1 MRCLITD
8 AVYSGIAEE
17 LGKYLDV
24 TVTGGKPLSHEDM
37 LSQIGNYEVLIMRV
51 NPIIDREILDAATS
65 LKIIGVCAAGM
76 NHIDMDYAKQKGILV
91 VNAAGLNANAVAEL
105 TFGMM
110 LDIAR
115 KIIPANKDVKES
127 HHWDRSRFVGY
138 ELRGKTLGIMGFGR
152 VGRRVAELGKAFG
165 MVIAAYDPYLKPE
178 QFEAAGAKGMS
189 IDELLRVSD
198 FVSVHVPLTPETKY
212 LFSKDTLVRMKNTA
226 VVLNMSRGGIV
237 NEADMYE
244 ALKSGR
250 IGGYASDVLENE
262 LAGSGLQGNDSFI
275 SPLFECDNFVV
286 TPHIGAHTLDTFH
299 DVGVFITEKVK
310 EFIGKL

>member
-1 MRCLITD
+1 MKCLITD
-8 AVYSGIAEE
+8 AVYEGIAEE

-24 TVTGGKPLSHEDM
+24 TVTGGKPLSHKDM
-37 LSQIGNYEVLIMRV
+37 LSQIGNYDVLIMRV

-76 NHIDMDYAKQKGILV
+76 NHIDMDYAKEKGILV

-115 KIIPANKDVKES
+115 KIIPANKDVKEA

-189 IDELLRVSD
+189 VDELLKVSD

-212 LFSKDTLVRMKNTA
+212 LFSKDTLARMKNTA

-262 LAGSGLQGNDSFI
+262 LAGSGLQGNDSFV
-275 SPLFECDNFVV
+275 SPLFECDNFVM

-310 EFIGKL
+310 EFIGA

>member
-24 TVTGGKPLSHEDM
+24 TATGGKPLSHEDM
-37 LSQIGNYEVLIMRV
+37 LSQIGSYDILIMRV
-51 NPIIDREILDAATS
+51 NPIIDREILDAAAN
-65 LKIIGVCAAGM
+65 LKMIGVCAAGM
-76 NHIDMDYAKQKGILV
+76 NHIDMDYAKEKGILV

-115 KIIPANKDVKES
+115 KIIHANKDVKEA

-189 IDELLRVSD
+189 VDELLKVSA

-212 LFSKDTLVRMKNTA
+212 LFSKDTLARMKNTA

-244 ALKSGR
+244 ALKAGS

-262 LAGSGLQGNDSFI
+262 LGRLRPAG
-275 SPLFECDNFVV
+275 
-286 TPHIGAHTLDTFH
+286 
-299 DVGVFITEKVK
+299 K
-310 EFIGKL
+310 